1 MTLKAGHR
9 KNRASTH
16 PKHGEPELRGRTYA
30 IPFDT
35 VWQATVRLTSGG
47 LSRWSLLDA
56 DDGPG
61 TLQAQASPLLWGR
74 PTGFLIRVGLDRN
87 GQTRVDAVGSTPG
100 PRWDLG
106 ACRRRT
112 VRFFRALDRE
122 LKANG
127 SAILPETPGAAVPS

>member
-1 MTLKAGHR
+1 MTLKTGHR

-16 PKHGEPELRGRTYA
+16 PRHGESDLRGRTYA
-30 IPFDT
+30 IPFDV
-35 VWQATVRLTSGG
+35 VWQARVRLTSGG
-47 LSRWSLLDA
+47 LSRWSLLKA

-61 TLQAQASPLLWGR
+61 TLQAEAGPLLWGR
-74 PTGFLIRVGLDRN
+74 PTGFLIRIGLDRD

-100 PRWDLG
+100 TRWDLG

-122 LKANG
+122 LQADG
-127 SAILPETPGAAVPS
+127 RAILLEASGTAVPS

>member
-1 MTLKAGHR
+1 MTLQAGHR

-16 PKHGEPELRGRTYA
+16 PHHGDPDLRGRTYA

-35 VWQATVRLTSGG
+35 VWRAAVRLTSGA

-61 TLQAQASPLLWGR
+61 TLQAEAAALLWGR
-74 PTGFLIRVGLDRN
+74 PTEFTIRVGLDRN
-87 GQTRVDAVGSTPG
+87 GQTRVDAASYTPG

-112 VRFFRALDRE
+112 LRFFKALDRALE
-122 LKANG
+122 NEGRTVPAE
-127 SAILPETPGAAVPS
+127 SAGTPVPS

>member
-1 MTLKAGHR
+1 MTLQAGHR

-16 PKHGEPELRGRTYA
+16 PGHGDTSLRGRTYA
-30 IPFDT
+30 IPFDD
-35 VWQATVRLTSGG
+35 VWQAAVRLTSGG

-61 TLQAQASPLLWGR
+61 TLQAEASPTLWGR
-74 PTGFLIRVGLDRN
+74 PTEFLIRISLDRN
-87 GQTRVDAVGSTPG
+87 AQTRVDSMAYTPG

-112 VRFFRALDRE
+112 LRFFSALDRE
-122 LKANG
+122 LQADG
-127 SAILPETPGAAVPS
+127 RAILVDGPGAAVPS